1 MGVGALSDGLQHE
14 ELSDG
19 ETQEEEFKKR
29 KMRGETREREKKPK
43 PVVWLPQ
50 WINKWC
56 VVEGSWA
63 LRAAV
68 WVYWKSEREMEK
80 I

>member
-50 WINKWC
+50 
-56 VVEGSWA
+56 
-63 LRAAV
+63 
-68 WVYWKSEREMEK
+68 
-80 I
+80 